1 MPEEVSMNNNEEI
14 LKLRE
19 LHEKL
24 AEGGLRKS
32 KRRKVADE
40 KSSSQVADVALDQSI
55 FSSLEEAVEENAMSD
70 KDDDDNRVGWKI
82 DAKASKSVKM

>member
-1 MPEEVSMNNNEEI
+1 MNNNEEI
-14 LKLRE
+14 LRLRE

-32 KRRKVADE
+32 KRRKVATE
-40 KSSSQVADVALDQSI
+40 KSSSTIADVALDQSI
-55 FSSLEEAVEENAMSD
+55 FSSLEEAVEENAASEE
-70 KDDDDNRVGWKI
+70 DDGEERVGWKI